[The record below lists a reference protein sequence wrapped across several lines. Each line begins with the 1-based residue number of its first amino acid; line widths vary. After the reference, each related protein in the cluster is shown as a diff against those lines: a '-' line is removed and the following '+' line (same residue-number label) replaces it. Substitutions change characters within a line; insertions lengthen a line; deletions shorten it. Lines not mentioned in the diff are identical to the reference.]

1 MKRLVKSLINGKK
14 NSVGVFCGASNTVEE
29 RWMEIATEL
38 GRLIAGENLRL
49 VYGGGRVG
57 LMGRVADGCISA
69 GGEVCGVITDKL
81 MQIEVAHEGLESLE
95 VTPSMS
101 DRRNRMI
108 EYSDMFIVL
117 PGGVGTLDELFE
129 VLALTDL
136 EYHQKRVGLLNA
148 FGFYDQLLAF
158 LHHATREGFVAN
170 DCLASLFVEDDPATL
185 LAKLKTTTC

>member
-1 MKRLVKSLINGKK
+1 M
-14 NSVGVFCGASNTVEE
+14 GVFCGASNAVDE

-38 GRLIAGENLRL
+38 GRLIAVENLRL

-57 LMGRVADGCISA
+57 LMGRVADGCIGA

-81 MQIEVAHEGLESLE
+81 MKIEVAHGGLDSLE

-129 VLALTDL
+129 VLALTDQSG
-136 EYHQKRVGLLNA
+136 ECHGFARIRPCLLPE
-148 FGFYDQLLAF
+148 GQGWRIGPLLADTSDM
-158 LHHATREGFVAN
+158 AA
-170 DCLASLFVEDDPATL
+170 AL
-185 LAKLKTTTC
+185 LYTFMRNYSGVILMLTARGDELDQVPVGQSDRG

>member
-1 MKRLVKSLINGKK
+1 MAKSLINVKK
-14 NSVGVFCGASNTVEE
+14 SVGVFCGASNAVDE

-38 GRLIAGENLRL
+38 GRLIAGENFRL

-57 LMGRVADGCISA
+57 LMGRVADGCIGA

-95 VTPSMS
+95 VTSSMS

-108 EYSDMFIVL
+108 EYSDIFIVL

-148 FGFYDQLLAF
+148 SGFYDQLLAF
-158 LHHATREGFVAN
+158 LKRATREGFVAN

-185 LAKLKTTTC
+185 LAKLKTSTY

>member
-1 MKRLVKSLINGKK
+1 MKRVVKSLINAKK
-14 NSVGVFCGASNTVEE
+14 NSVGVFCGASNAVEE

-57 LMGRVADGCISA
+57 LMGRVADGCIGA

-185 LAKLKTTTC
+185 LAKLKTTSY

>member
-1 MKRLVKSLINGKK
+1 MAKSLINVKK
-14 NSVGVFCGASNTVEE
+14 SVGVFCGASNAVDE

-38 GRLIAGENLRL
+38 GRLIAGENFRL

-57 LMGRVADGCISA
+57 LMGRVADGCIGA

-81 MQIEVAHEGLESLE
+81 MKIEVAHEGLESLE

-170 DCLASLFVEDDPATL
+170 YCLASLFIEDDPATL
-185 LAKLKTTTC
+185 LAKLKTTTY

>member
-1 MKRLVKSLINGKK
+1 MTSTKK
-14 NSVGVFCGASNTVEE
+14 NSVGVFCGASNSVEE

-57 LMGRVADGCISA
+57 LMGRVADGCIGA

-81 MQIEVAHEGLESLE
+81 MQIEVAHEGLDSLE
-95 VTPSMS
+95 ITPSMS

-136 EYHQKRVGLLNA
+136 KYHQKRVGLLNA

-158 LHHATREGFVAN
+158 LNHATREGFVAN
-170 DCLASLFVEDDPATL
+170 DCLALLFVEDDPATL
-185 LAKLKTTTC
+185 LAKLKTTTY